1 MLLHKLVSV
10 QPSQSHYL
18 ITKFTLMNLLF
29 CFSPFFFLVPGGVGG
44 GGGGGIH
51 VAFFL
56 VIYLTQRKMC
66 FLLFKFLHVQLLA
79 GQHSILRDVWI
90 MMGILLPLLQ
100 LMQLQQV
107 AFLLGIGEKP
117 LEMVTLQ
124 LNLTVL

>member
-1 MLLHKLVSV
+1 
-10 QPSQSHYL
+10 
-18 ITKFTLMNLLF
+18 
-29 CFSPFFFLVPGGVGG
+29 
-44 GGGGGIH
+44 
-51 VAFFL
+51 
-56 VIYLTQRKMC
+56 MC

-90 MMGILLPLLQ
+90 MMGILLPLPQ